1 MEGKLDDL
9 FLMFEAKGFLPIE
22 IPGLVKDVLT
32 IANKDED
39 TTINAVDQE
48 LEDLGWGIGVLDA
61 QTYHLIT
68 HLKAHNEFP
77 KIER

>member
-1 MEGKLDDL
+1 MENSLEDL
-9 FLMFEAKGFLPIE
+9 FMKFEAKGFLPIE
-22 IPGLVKDVLT
+22 IPDLVKDALT
-32 IANKDED
+32 IASTGEN
-39 TTINAVDQE
+39 TTISAVDQE

-68 HLKAHNEFP
+68 HLNAHDEFP